1 MLSLAVSW
9 LFAAL
14 ALLLADRILS
24 GVRLRG
30 DLGSALMISLAFGVL
45 NFTLGSLL
53 VGFLGIATLG
63 LGFLFVAAT
72 RLVAAALCLKVAS
85 GMSRRFQI
93 DGFPSALAT
102 ALLLAL
108 AGELAERLVH

>member
-9 LFAAL
+9 LFAAF
-14 ALLLADRILS
+14 ALLLADRLLT
-24 GVRLRG
+24 GVQLRG
-30 DLGSALMISLAFGVL
+30 DLGSALVVSFAFGVL

-53 VGFLGIATLG
+53 VGFLGVATLG
-63 LGFLFVAAT
+63 LGFVFVAAT

-85 GMSRRFQI
+85 GLSRRFQI
-93 DGFPSALAT
+93 EGFGSALAT
-102 ALLLAL
+102 ALLLAV